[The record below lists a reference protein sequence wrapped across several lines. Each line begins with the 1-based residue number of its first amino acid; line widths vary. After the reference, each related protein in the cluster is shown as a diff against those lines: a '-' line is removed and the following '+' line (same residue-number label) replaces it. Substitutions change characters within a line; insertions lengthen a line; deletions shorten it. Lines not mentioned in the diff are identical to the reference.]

1 MKLRIALFAIIL
13 ISTNLQVSGS
23 GKSDE
28 LVPPVISAGPGILF
42 YKGDIGNN
50 GKSESIFSHSG
61 LQVELQLITKA
72 RISVSA
78 FYMSGKVSANNYDY
92 TRPLNFQSSIFSQGL
107 QARYD
112 FISKS
117 HPDATI
123 TPFIGAGFEILFF
136 RSYTDLL
143 DANGNKYH
151 YWSDG
156 SIRSDVEPS
165 LNATIL
171 YRDYVYETNI
181 RDADFDGL
189 GKYRQNC
196 LAFPFTAG
204 ARMRLSD
211 RCAVHFFATYHM
223 LRSDLI
229 DGISFSSIGNR
240 KGDKQNDR
248 LIFTGFTFR
257 YDLASKRENKSSD
270 ASEEESEPELKSDN
284 SDEKTPEIKGL
295 KKSGTGPNKELNQNQ
310 IDSSLKVVDINS
322 SDIKKDIN
330 LKPETK
336 GVIQNNLP
344 IPSQYKFADTNND
357 GFISPTEIGKAT
369 DDFMAG
375 KSSLKSDDFYKLI
388 DFYFDQ
394 YK

>member
-1 MKLRIALFAIIL
+1 MKLRVPIIIFFL
-13 ISTNLQVSGS
+13 TISGLNVFGS
-23 GKSDE
+23 GNSDP
-28 LVPPVISAGPGILF
+28 LVPPVISVGPGILF
-42 YKGDIGNN
+42 YKGDIGNKA
-50 GKSESIFSHSG
+50 KSESFFSHSG
-61 LQVELQLITKA
+61 LQVELQLITNS

-112 FISKS
+112 FISKR

-123 TPFIGAGFEILFF
+123 TPFIGAGVEILFF

-156 SIRSDVEPS
+156 TIRSDVEPS
-165 LNATIL
+165 LNASTL

-181 RDADFDGL
+181 RDADIDGL

-196 LAFPFTAG
+196 LSFPFTAG
-204 ARMRLSD
+204 ARMRISN

-229 DGISFSSIGNR
+229 DGISISSIGNR

-257 YDLASKRENKSSD
+257 YDLASHREKI
-270 ASEEESEPELKSDN
+270 ASAAKESESESIPNDN
-284 SDEKTPEIKGL
+284 TEKVTSPEINL
-295 KKSGTGPNKELNQNQ
+295 PNQSGVVNKKELTENTTDSTIKAADIIAPKNQEE
-310 IDSSLKVVDINS
+310 V
-322 SDIKKDIN
+322 N

-375 KSSLKSDDFYKLI
+375 KSALKSDDFYKLI